1 MKKQFHTSVI
11 EKVELL
17 VYFFFLKTCRL
28 TQNLIEPFSKR
39 NKHMNNKRI
48 NIAPTYDRAIVCFT
62 GCGEPNNKASDA
74 MEPDKKPTQQKE
86 KDADHILINIA

>member
-17 VYFFFLKTCRL
+17 VYFFFFENLSAHSD
-28 TQNLIEPFSKR
+28 LIEPFSKR
-39 NKHMNNKRI
+39 NKHKNNKRI

-74 MEPDKKPTQQKE
+74 MEPDKKTTQQKE
-86 KDADHILINIA
+86 KDADHIIINIA